1 MNASSFVSPPQLLAL
16 ARELELPSCV
26 CEQLVQTA
34 VPALLDACAA
44 QCMALTAPDTAF
56 PAWKHLEAQF
66 SGRDPDGMQ
75 ILALYLAAACR
86 TREKYRMMCIPDEI
100 FRDTMGCFSR
110 FLREA
115 KARSGRFIFDRAFW
129 AWRHLACRLFRLGTL
144 EFEYRAAGADEPLPS
159 GIGPGTPVLSVHIP
173 SDARLSDDALPGSYG
188 QADEFLLCTARHC
201 VKAACPALCCAAL
214 GCSRPRCVR
223 CCPRTPAF
231 PVLAGIITSTRPTL
245 TANLFISGCS
255 AAKSPLLCFPG
266 KPAYSEP
273 WRHTWS
279 KAGISGPAT
288 ESKSKTNLLAHFLLQ
303 SSRASLADVRL
314 FFYIFAA
321 PASAQEKRTEPERQH
336 CCSYPVAPSAAMS
349 SCRSVMAS
357 PLLAKHMD
365 VNGVPPAAWGHTPA
379 VWSTK

>member
-159 GIGPGTPVLSVHIP
+159 GIGPGTPVLSVHIS

-188 QADEFLLCTARHC
+188 QADEFFALHG
-201 VKAACPALCCAAL
+201 PALCKSGMPRAVLCGTWLLSPAL
-214 GCSRPRCVR
+214 R
-223 CCPRTPAF
+223 A
-231 PVLAGIITSTRPTL
+231 LL
-245 TANLFISGCS
+245 
-255 AAKSPLLCFPG
+255 SPD
-266 KPAYSEP
+266 S
-273 WRHTWS
+273 
-279 KAGISGPAT
+279 GISRFGRDY
-288 ESKSKTNLLAHFLLQ
+288 NI
-303 SSRASLADVRL
+303 
-314 FFYIFAA
+314 YAA
-321 PASAQEKRTEPERQH
+321 YTDS
-336 CCSYPVAPSAAMS
+336 
-349 SCRSVMAS
+349 
-357 PLLAKHMD
+357 
-365 VNGVPPAAWGHTPA
+365 
-379 VWSTK
+379 

>member
-34 VPALLDACAA
+34 VPARLDACAA

-188 QADEFLLCTARHC
+188 QADEFFALHG
-201 VKAACPALCCAAL
+201 PALCKSGMPRAVLCGTWLLSPAL
-214 GCSRPRCVR
+214 R
-223 CCPRTPAF
+223 A
-231 PVLAGIITSTRPTL
+231 LL
-245 TANLFISGCS
+245 
-255 AAKSPLLCFPG
+255 SPD
-266 KPAYSEP
+266 S
-273 WRHTWS
+273 
-279 KAGISGPAT
+279 GISRFGRDYNIYAADT
-288 ESKSKTNLLAHFLLQ
+288 DSESFYLWLFGGKKPLALLPRQTSLQRAVAAHLEQ
-303 SSRASLADVRL
+303 GG
-314 FFYIFAA
+314 YIG
-321 PASAQEKRTEPERQH
+321 SGYGIK
-336 CCSYPVAPSAAMS
+336 
-349 SCRSVMAS
+349 
-357 PLLAKHMD
+357 K
-365 VNGVPPAAWGHTPA
+365 
-379 VWSTK
+379 

>member
-129 AWRHLACRLFRLGTL
+129 GWRHLSCRLFRVGTL
-144 EFEYRAAGADEPLPS
+144 EFEYRPGRFKRTASVRHCSTLPCSVRIHSPGCPTFRSCAARFLRTGRA
-159 GIGPGTPVLSVHIP
+159 
-173 SDARLSDDALPGSYG
+173 
-188 QADEFLLCTARHC
+188 LLCSARF
-201 VKAACPALCCAAL
+201 VF
-214 GCSRPRCVR
+214 V
-223 CCPRTPAF
+223 
-231 PVLAGIITSTRPTL
+231 
-245 TANLFISGCS
+245 
-255 AAKSPLLCFPG
+255 
-266 KPAYSEP
+266 
-273 WRHTWS
+273 
-279 KAGISGPAT
+279 
-288 ESKSKTNLLAHFLLQ
+288 
-303 SSRASLADVRL
+303 
-314 FFYIFAA
+314 
-321 PASAQEKRTEPERQH
+321 
-336 CCSYPVAPSAAMS
+336 
-349 SCRSVMAS
+349 
-357 PLLAKHMD
+357 
-365 VNGVPPAAWGHTPA
+365 
-379 VWSTK
+379 